1 MKGVR
6 IMPKSGPTG
15 GKRSLAGA
23 LEKAL
28 RFESEGKRFFTAAAA
43 RSVDPFAK
51 QVFSLLAQMETKHME
66 DIRAI
71 ARKLEEEGKFPKVST
86 TPYDARMRLF
96 RREHSRIRKEKII
109 TGEAADGMRR
119 ALAFEA
125 MGREM
130 YARMSKDATNPQEKR
145 FFKLLSGEEDSHFNI
160 IYEYLDFLENKGL
173 RMQDG

>member
-1 MKGVR
+1 
-6 IMPKSGPTG
+6 MPKVGSKG
-15 GKRSLAGA
+15 GKKSLASA
-23 LEKAL
+23 LERAL

-43 RSVDPFAK
+43 KSADPFAK

-66 DIRAI
+66 DIQAI
-71 ARKLEEEGKFPKVST
+71 ARKLEEKGRFP
-86 TPYDARMRLF
+86 
-96 RREHSRIRKEKII
+96 
-109 TGEAADGMRR
+109 DGMRR

-145 FFKLLSGEEDSHFNI
+145 FFKLLSSEEDSHFNI
-160 IYEYLDFLENKGL
+160 IYEYLDFMENQGL

>member
-1 MKGVR
+1 
-6 IMPKSGPTG
+6 MPKSGPTG
-15 GKRSLAGA
+15 GNKSLASA
-23 LEKAL
+23 LERAL

-43 RSVDPFAK
+43 KSADPFAK
-51 QVFSLLAQMETKHME
+51 QVYLLLAKMETKHME
-66 DIRAI
+66 DILAI
-71 ARKLEEEGKFPKVST
+71 ARKLEDEGKFPKVST
-86 TPYDARMRLF
+86 APHDARMRLF

-109 TGEAADGMRR
+109 SGEAADGMRR

-145 FFKLLSGEEDSHFNI
+145 FFKLLAGEEDSHFNI
-160 IYEYLDFLENKGL
+160 IYEYLDFIEENQSL

>member
-1 MKGVR
+1 
-6 IMPKSGPTG
+6 MPKSGPTG
-15 GKRSLAGA
+15 GKKNLANA
-23 LEKAL
+23 LERAL

-43 RSVDPFAK
+43 KSVDPFAK
-51 QVFSLLAQMETKHME
+51 QVFLLLAKMETKHME
-66 DIRAI
+66 DILAI
-71 ARKLEEEGKFPKVST
+71 ARKLEDEGKFPKVST
-86 TPYDARMRLF
+86 APHDARMRLF

-109 TGEAADGMRR
+109 SGEAADGMRR

-145 FFKLLSGEEDSHFNI
+145 FFKLLAGEEDSHFNI
-160 IYEYLDFLENKGL
+160 IYEYLDFIEENQSL